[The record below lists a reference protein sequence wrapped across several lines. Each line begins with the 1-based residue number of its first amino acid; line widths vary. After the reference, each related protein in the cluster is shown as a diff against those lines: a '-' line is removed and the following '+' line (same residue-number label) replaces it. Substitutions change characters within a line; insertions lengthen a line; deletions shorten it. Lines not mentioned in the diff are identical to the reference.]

1 MPSNAMC
8 CGVWI
13 TLSEDGAG
21 FDHDFD
27 CHAFMSDPDPA
38 WAAVRRSVCQ
48 QLFDA
53 DKLCPQIAPL
63 CEPFKEDMQ
72 RERARKRDEAERRAA
87 GTWPPKEPSEDNA
100 WETLHTVLDGLGL
113 IPALGIAP
121 DAINAGIYCIEG
133 DWLNAGIS
141 IVGMVEGIGQGATG
155 TRLGVKVTRKAVV
168 ELGEGGLSK
177 IVQRSVGIAKREEV
191 LRVGYRRLATQVD
204 SYARLRKETKAWNKG
219 MRELYPG
226 HGNPDLRLDAHH
238 VFETRA
244 FNKFKDEFAAKGI
257 AKAGDMP
264 TIAIPYE
271 AHIRSPEGLGA
282 VFEDRIARNIAEGE
296 PLVEAT
302 SEEAIRSLTEELKAA
317 VDLDSIHSV
326 PEAIEAYEAFYR
338 RHPQWWARVKP
349 VFDDLRARF
358 GMPPI

>member
-8 CGVWI
+8 CGQWI

-27 CHAFMSDPDPA
+27 CRAFMSDPNPA

-53 DKLCPQIAPL
+53 DRLCPEIAPF

-72 RERARKRDEAERRAA
+72 RERSRKRDEAERRAA
-87 GTWPPKEPSEDNA
+87 GTWPPKERSEDSA
-100 WETLHTVLDGLGL
+100 WDMLHTALDGLGL
-113 IPALGIAP
+113 IPGIGIAP
-121 DAINAGIYCIEG
+121 DSINAGVYIIEG
-133 DWLNAGIS
+133 DWVNAAIS
-141 IVGMVEGIGQGATG
+141 MVGMVEGIGQGATG
-155 TRLGVKVTRKAVV
+155 TRLGVRVTRKAVV
-168 ELGEGGLSK
+168 ELGEEGL
-177 IVQRSVGIAKREEV
+177 AKVLRQAVSRAEKEEV
-191 LRVGYRRLATQVD
+191 LRAGYHRLATQVD
-204 SYARLRKETKAWNKG
+204 SYARLRKDTKAWNKG

-244 FNKFKDEFAAKGI
+244 FNKFKDEFVAKGI
-257 AKAGDMP
+257 AHANDML
-264 TIAIPYE
+264 TIALPYE
-271 AHIRSPEGLGA
+271 AHIRSTEGLGA
-282 VFEDRIARNIAEGE
+282 VFKDRIARNIAEGE

-302 SEEAIRSLTEELKAA
+302 TDEAIRSLTEQLKAA
-317 VDLDSIHSV
+317 VDLGSIHSV
-326 PEAIEAYEAFYR
+326 PEAIEAYEAYYR
-338 RHPQWWARVKP
+338 SNPQWWARVKP

-358 GMPPI
+358 DMPPL